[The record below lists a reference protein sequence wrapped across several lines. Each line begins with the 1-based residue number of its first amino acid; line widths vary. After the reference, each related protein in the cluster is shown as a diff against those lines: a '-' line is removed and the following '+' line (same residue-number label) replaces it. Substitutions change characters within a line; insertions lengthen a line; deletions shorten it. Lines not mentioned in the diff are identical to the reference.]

1 MSHLG
6 GGVLKK
12 TIKNNRGALTVEK
25 FDLQTYI
32 KKNKATVIF
41 IAGIVVFFA
50 IAIFAPQTFSFAKQ
64 KADSSAF
71 GSYKYPDKN
80 SLNSSMPTR
89 VIWHEPFFMD
99 KKK

>member
-1 MSHLG
+1 M
-6 GGVLKK
+6 KK
-12 TIKNNRGALTVEK
+12 AVKNNRGALSVEK

-32 KKNKATVIF
+32 KKNKTTVVL
-41 IAGIVVFFA
+41 IAIIVAFFSL
-50 IAIFAPQTFSFAKQ
+50 AIFAPHTFSFEKQ
-64 KADSSAF
+64 KAENSAF
-71 GSYKYPDKN
+71 GAYKYPDKN